1 MDPLSI
7 FTVRDS
13 SFNSNFQSFVGFET
27 LSQHCVTLRTNG
39 FGRDTTMR
47 GSSTTMSSCVTS
59 KSSVSVSAIRR
70 SAFRGRRLRSSA
82 DVKVV
87 DDPRQQRARGRNAR
101 RCATTTTR
109 AMEAAPRREL
119 EKITSSE
126 EFEAA
131 IAEEN
136 RVVVV
141 DFMATWCRKCVFL
154 KGKLEKY
161 ASRHDPNAVKFCVV
175 DVNAVPQAMIRKCG
189 VTKMP
194 TLQIYRGSEKVWE
207 LIAGED
213 GESVLHKLT
222 FAIEEQQKGKKKTS
236 KSAR

>member
-1 MDPLSI
+1 MNHRSWNNVHVARHCLTPVAPS
-7 FTVRDS
+7 R
-13 SFNSNFQSFVGFET
+13 NSEFD
-27 LSQHCVTLRTNG
+27 RAIAK
-39 FGRDTTMR
+39 MYA
-47 GSSTTMSSCVTS
+47 STTSSSSVS
-59 KSSVSVSAIRR
+59 VSVSVSAIRR
-70 SAFRGRRLRSSA
+70 SAFRGRQLPRTGT
-82 DVKVV
+82 DVVVKVV
-87 DDPRQQRARGRNAR
+87 DDPRQQRTRGGRRRR
-101 RCATTTTR
+101 RCATTTTTR

-119 EKITSSE
+119 EKISSSE

-131 IAEEN
+131 IAESED

-161 ASRHDPNAVKFCVV
+161 ASQHDPNAVKFCVV
-175 DVNAVPQAMIRKCG
+175 DVNAVPQAMIRQCG

-213 GESVLHKLT
+213 GESVLSKLA
-222 FAIEEQQKGKKKTS
+222 FAIEEQQKRKAKTS

>member
-1 MDPLSI
+1 
-7 FTVRDS
+7 
-13 SFNSNFQSFVGFET
+13 
-27 LSQHCVTLRTNG
+27 
-39 FGRDTTMR
+39 
-47 GSSTTMSSCVTS
+47 
-59 KSSVSVSAIRR
+59 
-70 SAFRGRRLRSSA
+70 
-82 DVKVV
+82 
-87 DDPRQQRARGRNAR
+87 
-101 RCATTTTR
+101 
-109 AMEAAPRREL
+109 MEAAPRREL
-119 EKITSSE
+119 EKISSSE

-131 IAEEN
+131 IAESDD

-175 DVNAVPQAMIRKCG
+175 DVNAVPQAMIRQCG

-207 LIAGED
+207 LVAGED

>member
-1 MDPLSI
+1 MEFRINHRSWNNVHVARHCLTPVAPS
-7 FTVRDS
+7 R
-13 SFNSNFQSFVGFET
+13 NSEFDRAIAKMYAS
-27 LSQHCVTLRTNG
+27 
-39 FGRDTTMR
+39 
-47 GSSTTMSSCVTS
+47 TMSSSV
-59 KSSVSVSAIRR
+59 SVSVSAIRR
-70 SAFRGRRLRSSA
+70 SAFRGRQLPRTGT
-82 DVKVV
+82 DVVVKVV
-87 DDPRQQRARGRNAR
+87 DDPRQQRTRGGGRR

-119 EKITSSE
+119 EKISSSE

-131 IAEEN
+131 IAESED

-161 ASRHDPNAVKFCVV
+161 ASQHDPNAVKFCVV
-175 DVNAVPQAMIRKCG
+175 DVNAVPQAMIRQCG

-213 GESVLHKLT
+213 GESVLSKLA
-222 FAIEEQQKGKKKTS
+222 FAIEEQQKRKAKTS

>member
-1 MDPLSI
+1 MDFESVITAL
-7 FTVRDS
+7 RDS
-13 SFNSNFQSFVGFET
+13 RASET
-27 LSQHCVTLRTNG
+27 P
-39 FGRDTTMR
+39 
-47 GSSTTMSSCVTS
+47 SSIAIAKMYASSLCASTS
-59 KSSVSVSAIRR
+59 SSSVSAIRR
-70 SAFRGRRLRSSA
+70 SAFRGRRLRTGT
-82 DVKVV
+82 DVVKVV
-87 DDPRQQRARGRNAR
+87 DDPRQQRIRSRR
-101 RCATTTTR
+101 RCAMTTTR

-119 EKITSSE
+119 EKISSSE

-131 IAEEN
+131 VAESED

-141 DFMATWCRKCVFL
+141 DFVATWCRKCVFL

-207 LIAGED
+207 LVAGED

>member
-1 MDPLSI
+1 LTPVAPRETPSSI
-7 FTVRDS
+7 AIAKMYASTS
-13 SFNSNFQSFVGFET
+13 SSV
-27 LSQHCVTLRTNG
+27 
-39 FGRDTTMR
+39 
-47 GSSTTMSSCVTS
+47 
-59 KSSVSVSAIRR
+59 SVSVSAIRR
-70 SAFRGRRLRSSA
+70 SAFRGRQLPRTGT
-82 DVKVV
+82 DVVVKVV
-87 DDPRQQRARGRNAR
+87 DDPRQQRTCGGRRRRR

-119 EKITSSE
+119 EKISSSE

-131 IAEEN
+131 IAESED

-175 DVNAVPQAMIRKCG
+175 DVNAVPQAMIRQCG

-222 FAIEEQQKGKKKTS
+222 FAIEEQQKRKAKTS

>member
-1 MDPLSI
+1 
-7 FTVRDS
+7 
-13 SFNSNFQSFVGFET
+13 
-27 LSQHCVTLRTNG
+27 
-39 FGRDTTMR
+39 
-47 GSSTTMSSCVTS
+47 
-59 KSSVSVSAIRR
+59 
-70 SAFRGRRLRSSA
+70 
-82 DVKVV
+82 
-87 DDPRQQRARGRNAR
+87 
-101 RCATTTTR
+101 
-109 AMEAAPRREL
+109 MEAAPRREL
-119 EKITSSE
+119 EKISSSE

-131 IAEEN
+131 IAESAD

-175 DVNAVPQAMIRKCG
+175 DVNAVPQAMIRQYG

-213 GESVLHKLT
+213 GESVLRKLT
-222 FAIEEQQKGKKKTS
+222 FAIEEEQQKGKKKTS